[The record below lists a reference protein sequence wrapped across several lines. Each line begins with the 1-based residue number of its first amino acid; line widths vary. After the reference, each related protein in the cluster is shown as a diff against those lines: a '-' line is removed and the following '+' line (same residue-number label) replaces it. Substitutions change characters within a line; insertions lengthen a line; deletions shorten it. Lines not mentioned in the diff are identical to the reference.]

1 MGLYVMTNMA
11 SINAQRTLG
20 SNARLLNRTYKRLSS
35 GIRINSAADDAA
47 GLAISTRFTSQI
59 RGINTAVRNTNDGIS
74 MAQTL
79 EGALTESTAIL
90 QRMREL
96 SVQAA
101 NDINTTADRESID
114 AEVQQLITE
123 LDRIGDT
130 TVFNDQQVLNGD
142 FVQRFFHVGA
152 NENETVA
159 VTVRDARA
167 GALGRTALITSS
179 VVTTHAF
186 NKGNGDVIINGIT
199 IRDTT
204 STDDAVSTSF
214 ATGSAISKA
223 QAINDATDFTGVRA
237 KVLETSDALN
247 GDIQGGQL
255 DEANFIRI
263 NGEVITGFEIVTDDA
278 NSELVS
284 QINSISQETGVVA
297 HLDENYRLVLTAV
310 DGRNI
315 EIEAAGNGTAITG
328 LGQGVTTAG
337 LELES
342 EKQFFV
348 DGANFDYA
356 GFNTNQIVG
365 VTAINSV
372 ATVNVLDRQSA
383 NRTIQVVDRAL
394 EQISADRAGLGA
406 LQNRLNNTI
415 NNLGSISENISAAR
429 SRILD
434 ADFALESAN
443 LARHQIIQQA
453 GTTILSQ
460 ANQATQAAV
469 SLLG

>member
-152 NENETVA
+152 NANETVA

-186 NKGNGDVIINGIT
+186 NKGNGDVLINGIT

-204 STDDAVSTSF
+204 STDDSLSTSF
-214 ATGSAISKA
+214 ATGSAIAKA

-237 KVLETSDALN
+237 KVLETSDAGN

-255 DEANFIRI
+255 DEANFIRL

-315 EIEAAGNGTAITG
+315 EIEAVGNADAITG
-328 LGQGVTTAG
+328 LGEGVTTAG

-434 ADFALESAN
+434 ADFAFESAN

>member
-101 NDINTTADRESID
+101 NDINTGADRESID

-123 LDRIGDT
+123 LDRIGET

-152 NENETVA
+152 NANETVA

-186 NKGNGDVIINGIT
+186 SKGNGDVQINGIT

-204 STDDAVSTSF
+204 ITDDALSTSF
-214 ATGSAISKA
+214 ATGSAIAKA
-223 QAINDATDFTGVRA
+223 QAINDASDFTGVTA
-237 KVLETSDALN
+237 KVLETSDEAN

-255 DEANFIRI
+255 DESNFIRI
-263 NGEVITGFEIVTDDA
+263 NGEVITGFEIITDDA

-297 HLDENYRLVLTAV
+297 KLDENYRLVLTAV

-315 EIEAAGNGTAITG
+315 EIEAVGNGTAITG
-328 LGQGVTTAG
+328 LGEGVTTAG

-434 ADFALESAN
+434 ADFAFESAN

>member
-47 GLAISTRFTSQI
+47 GLAISTRFSSQI

-123 LDRIGDT
+123 LDRIGET
-130 TVFNDQQVLNGD
+130 TVFNDQKVLNGD

-152 NENETVA
+152 NANETVA

-186 NKGNGDVIINGIT
+186 NKGNGDVLINGIT

-204 STDDAVSTSF
+204 DSDDTVSTSF
-214 ATGSAISKA
+214 ATGSAIAKA

-237 KVLETSDALN
+237 KVLETSDSGN
-247 GDIQGGQL
+247 NDIQGGQL
-255 DEANFIRI
+255 DESNFIRI

-315 EIEAAGNGTAITG
+315 EIEAVGNANAITG
-328 LGQGVTTAG
+328 LSEGVTTAG

-348 DGANFDYA
+348 DGANFDFA

-372 ATVNVLDRQSA
+372 ATVNVLNRQSA

-434 ADFALESAN
+434 ADFAFESAN